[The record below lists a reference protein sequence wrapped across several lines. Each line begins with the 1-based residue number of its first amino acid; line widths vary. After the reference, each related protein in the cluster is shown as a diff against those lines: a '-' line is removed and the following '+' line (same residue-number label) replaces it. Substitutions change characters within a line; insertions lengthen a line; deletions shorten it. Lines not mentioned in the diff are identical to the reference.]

1 MFVDE
6 AKIYI
11 ESGKGG
17 NGCASFR
24 REKYVANG
32 GPDGGD
38 GGKGGDVVF
47 VTEEGLNTLS
57 DFRNRRIYKADR
69 GGDGSGK
76 NCHGKDAA
84 DLVIAVPIGTV
95 LREESTGLVVADLS
109 KPNMREVILQGGR
122 GGKGNQH
129 YATPTMQIPK
139 YAQPGRPGK
148 SLNLVMELKVLADV
162 GLLGYP
168 NAGKSTF
175 LSRVSNARPKIASYP
190 FTTLEP
196 NLGVVELPYGK
207 SLVIADIPG
216 LIEGASEGVGLGH
229 EFLKH
234 LERTRVLIHLVDTAG
249 LDGRDP
255 ISDLEKINQELARYS
270 DRLAALPQVIGANKM
285 DLPDAKLYYDML
297 EEYCQE
303 HHMILYPIS
312 AATGEGVRDLLDRVV
327 QIRDQIGEEPA
338 VFEKEYFI
346 EEQEAL
352 QALKENDGD
361 GIDIEQLPDGTYVVG
376 GPAIEKMLGFTHL
389 ESEKGFDFFQ
399 RFLRERGVIARLEE
413 MGIQEGDTVQV
424 DDTAFEY
431 YP

>member
-122 GGKGNQH
+122 GGQG
-129 YATPTMQIPK
+129 
-139 YAQPGRPGK
+139 
-148 SLNLVMELKVLADV
+148 
-162 GLLGYP
+162 
-168 NAGKSTF
+168 
-175 LSRVSNARPKIASYP
+175 
-190 FTTLEP
+190 
-196 NLGVVELPYGK
+196 
-207 SLVIADIPG
+207 
-216 LIEGASEGVGLGH
+216 
-229 EFLKH
+229 
-234 LERTRVLIHLVDTAG
+234 
-249 LDGRDP
+249 
-255 ISDLEKINQELARYS
+255 QELLQCVLFHGVDLHLFA
-270 DRLAALPQVIGANKM
+270 PQ
-285 DLPDAKLYYDML
+285 
-297 EEYCQE
+297 
-303 HHMILYPIS
+303 
-312 AATGEGVRDLLDRVV
+312 
-327 QIRDQIGEEPA
+327 
-338 VFEKEYFI
+338 
-346 EEQEAL
+346 
-352 QALKENDGD
+352 
-361 GIDIEQLPDGTYVVG
+361 
-376 GPAIEKMLGFTHL
+376 
-389 ESEKGFDFFQ
+389 GFDVF
-399 RFLRERGVIARLEE
+399 GWA
-413 MGIQEGDTVQV
+413 MEGPLPA
-424 DDTAFEY
+424 AFA
-431 YP
+431 